1 MPIVDKLRASFV
13 DPTPGPALYDIR
25 CVCLEILETL
35 APRQPRAIIEAGG
48 VDVAID
54 LLKQLKLPGSTAV
67 RLLTEMCARNPCA
80 FLKQLIAAG
89 PAYAD
94 AVRLE
99 LKEFTDQSEFLTF
112 MEYANRGTLHWFA
125 SQLQNAPDGPPAW
138 LQA

>member
-1 MPIVDKLRASFV
+1 M
-13 DPTPGPALYDIR
+13 YEIR
-25 CVCLEILETL
+25 CVCLEILERL
-35 APRQPRAIIEAGG
+35 APVYAKEIFEAGG
-48 VDVAID
+48 LDVAID

-99 LKEFTDQSEFLTF
+99 LKEFTDQPEFLTF

-125 SQLQNAPDGPPAW
+125 SQLQNAPGGPPAL